1 MEPASRLY
9 VGKNLMEGEE
19 IKKEGKFCQ
28 STKFGVLP
36 SKNLYKMRYIDNRQN
51 SFVRLTSL

>member
-36 SKNLYKMRYIDNRQN
+36 SKNLYKMRSIIGRIH
-51 SFVRLTSL
+51 L